1 MSIKHYIIVFF
12 CSIATLLFFMQG
24 KKKQDATPTI
34 SAANTTPASEIITV
48 SPAITSL
55 LSTYE
60 SKIDSMMEVTA
71 LPGAAIA
78 IVKDSTIIYMKG
90 FGVRDVNTSQPVDEH
105 TVFRIASVSKS
116 FSSFLT
122 SMLVADQTLTWN
134 DPISKFLPEFS
145 LKHTL
150 KNNELTI
157 KHVLSHTTGLPYHT
171 YTNLVE
177 SGMPLADMLDQ
188 LKSIDVST
196 PIGTQYSYQN
206 VAYSLIGEVIHR
218 STGKSF
224 EEMMQERVF
233 KPLGMHHASMNY
245 QSIVENTNHA
255 SPHKKGKTQWMT
267 TKINNT
273 YYNVGPAGGINASIS
288 DMAQW
293 MLALTGKRPDV
304 IDTTTLHDLFTPVV
318 KAPSKNKYYGRM
330 QRHTGSYYGLG
341 WRILEYPTDKII
353 YHGGYVNGFRS
364 EIAVDPK
371 ENLAICI
378 LTNGA
383 GDVANQSI
391 PLFFKLFHDKKEMI
405 LSEERKSR
413 NLEAL

>member
-1 MSIKHYIIVFF
+1 MSIKHYVIVFF
-12 CSIATLLFFMQG
+12 FSIATLVFFMQG
-24 KKKQDATPTI
+24 KRKNDAVIPTI
-34 SAANTTPASEIITV
+34 PASQQLSETKPLN
-48 SPAITSL
+48 PAFQNL
-55 LSTYE
+55 LLTYE
-60 SKIDSMMEVTA
+60 TTIDSMMQATG

-78 IVKDSTIIYMKG
+78 IVKDSSIIYMKG
-90 FGVRDVNTSQPVDEH
+90 FGVRSINASDPVDEH

-122 SMLVADQTLTWN
+122 SILVSEQALSWD
-134 DPISKFLPEFS
+134 DPVSKYLPNFS
-145 LKHTL
+145 LKQTKSQTPLTL
-150 KNNELTI
+150 

-177 SGMPLADMLDQ
+177 SGMPLSEMLEQ
-188 LKSIDVST
+188 LKCVEVST

-206 VAYSLIGEVIHR
+206 VAYSLIGEVIQR
-218 STGKSF
+218 STGKTF
-224 EEMMQERVF
+224 EQMMYERVF
-233 KPLGMHHASMNY
+233 KPLGMQHASMDYRSMLDN
-245 QSIVENTNHA
+245 ENHA
-255 SPHKKGKTQWMT
+255 SPHKKLKAQWAT

-273 YYNVGPAGGINASIS
+273 YYNVAPAGGINASIS

-293 MLALTGKRPDV
+293 MLALTGKRPDI
-304 IDTTTLHDLFTPVV
+304 IDSLTLNQLYTPVV

-330 QRHTGSYYGLG
+330 QRHVGSYYGLG
-341 WRILEYPTDKII
+341 WRILEYPTDKLV
-353 YHGGYVNGFRS
+353 YHGGFVNGFRS
-364 EIAVDPK
+364 EIAIDPK

-391 PLFFKLFHDKKEMI
+391 PLFFKLFHDNKEMI
-405 LSEERKSR
+405 LSEERKSS